1 MRLLLAPLIALLAA
15 PAVAVPVA
23 PQAPSGPEE
32 TILDFQRDGM
42 SDYRID
48 GARGI
53 YVLAAGNGR
62 WYYLHVQPS
71 CSRLASADGFDA
83 TTFGPGGRL
92 DRDSL
97 IRVQGQVCHL
107 TSITASPVPPGY
119 KTLK

>member
-1 MRLLLAPLIALLAA
+1 MRLLPAPLIALVAMPVA
-15 PAVAVPVA
+15 AVPVA

-32 TILDFQRDGM
+32 VINDFQTDGM

-71 CSRLASADGFDA
+71 CSRLAGADGFDV
-83 TTFGPGGRL
+83 TTYGPDGRL
-92 DRDSL
+92 DRDSI
-97 IRVQGQVCHL
+97 IRAQGQVCHL
-107 TSITASPVPPGY
+107 TSVTASSVPPGY

>member
-1 MRLLLAPLIALLAA
+1 MRLLLASLIAAIPAPLLAM
-15 PAVAVPVA
+15 PVA
-23 PQAPSGPEE
+23 PHVPSGPEQV
-32 TILDFQRDGM
+32 IDDFQTDGM

>member
-23 PQAPSGPEE
+23 PQAPNGPEE

-71 CSRLASADGFDA
+71 CSRLAGADGFDI
-83 TTFGPGGRL
+83 TTYGPDGRL

-97 IRVQGQVCHL
+97 IRAQGQICHL
-107 TSITASPVPPGY
+107 TSVTASPVPPGY

>member
-1 MRLLLAPLIALLAA
+1 MRLLLTPLIAFVAM
-15 PAVAVPVA
+15 PAMAVPVA

-48 GARGI
+48 GTRGI
-53 YVLAAGNGR
+53 YLLAAGNGR
-62 WYYLHVQPS
+62 WYYLHVAPN
-71 CSRLASADGFDA
+71 CARLAAADGFDV
-83 TTFGPGGRL
+83 TTYGPDGRL

-97 IRVQGQVCHL
+97 IRVQGRICQL
-107 TSITASPVPPGY
+107 TSVTGSPVPPGY